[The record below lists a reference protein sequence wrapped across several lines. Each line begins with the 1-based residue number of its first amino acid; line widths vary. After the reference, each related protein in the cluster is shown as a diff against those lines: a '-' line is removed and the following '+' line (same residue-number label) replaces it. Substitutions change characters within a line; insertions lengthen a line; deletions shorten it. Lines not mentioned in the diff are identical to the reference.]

1 MSVSEAMMPY
11 SLEGF
16 LSDAEVEQ
24 VIRSIDAYK
33 LSVDPKKLE
42 AGATGYTI
50 HNSENLSVR
59 EIISVYEPA
68 GRLDVNWQQIPRDI
82 VEIVEAAFFRRI
94 EDVRR
99 AFPTAY
105 GPYGFTYVEYK
116 PGQFFTAHIDG
127 VSRAQVSGFGVT
139 LSNDFEGGEFSVE
152 TCGSGRL
159 WARDG
164 EGRLVNAPGHDA
176 QSDWYRAVPRTKWT
190 TRPVKGNAVFYG
202 SGLTHS
208 SQPVTRGILRTV
220 LAFVRSY

>member
-1 MSVSEAMMPY
+1 MSVSQMMMPY

-16 LSDAEVEQ
+16 LDDAEVERIVQ
-24 VIRSIDAYK
+24 SIDAHK
-33 LSVDPKKLE
+33 KTVDPKRLA

-50 HNSENLSVR
+50 HNSENLSVP

-68 GRLDVNWQQIPRDI
+68 GRLDVNWQEIPRDI

-105 GPYGFTYVEYK
+105 GPYGFTYVEYG

-127 VSRAQVSGFGVT
+127 VSRSQVCGFGVT
-139 LSNDFEGGEFSVE
+139 LTNDFEGGEFSVE

-159 WARDG
+159 WASDG
-164 EGRLVNAPGHDA
+164 SGRLLNAPGHDA
-176 QSDWYRAVPRTKWT
+176 QSDWYRALPRTRWT
-190 TRPVKGNAVFYG
+190 TRPVRGNAVFYG

-208 SQPVTRGILRTV
+208 SQPVTKGILRKV
-220 LAFVRSY
+220 IAFVRSY